1 MNGLAM
7 QEPCFL
13 PIQFSEKYP
22 FADDPNADD
31 PNIETGQEFLYSGD
45 RYRFVC
51 SAAA

>member
-22 FADDPNADD
+22 FADDPN
-31 PNIETGQEFLYSGD
+31 IETGQEFLYSGD